1 MRECC
6 HLAALQKWHSAG
18 EVFHFRGREI
28 FYRDSYGA
36 LGSSDVVILLHG
48 FPTSSFDWN
57 KIWEPLTQRFHRVIA
72 LDFLG
77 FGFSDKPR
85 PHRYSIF
92 EQASVVGALA
102 HLRLRN
108 QRVTL
113 VSHDYGDTV
122 ALELLFRSFWISQ
135 CHGAAHISSKTLH
148 RPEDT

>member
-36 LGSSDVVILLHG
+36 LGSSDVVVLLHG
-48 FPTSSFDWN
+48 FPTSRFDWN

-77 FGFSDKPR
+77 FGFSDKPG

-92 EQASVVGALA
+92 EQASVVGALVA
-102 HLRLRN
+102 HLGLSN

-122 ALELLFRSFWISQ
+122 ALELLFRTDQNSTGHLNQ
-135 CHGAAHISSKTLH
+135 
-148 RPEDT
+148 D